1 MRALLNPI
9 VVSELGLVIFR
20 PGASL
25 LAHFRRGRML
35 LENEPDRLADMPT
48 GELPPADQPLAEE
61 PELQDIFENEAVLR
75 RAGGINGLESW
86 LTDENGCQ
94 WPHETW
100 HDENMTTMRHQPG
113 AIRLC
118 WHCDNK
124 LRDHSTEQLAGIAR
138 ANAATYIIATAR
150 RELGFDNY
158 HSLTLPE
165 FCFWL
170 ARNGLANT
178 LPDDAARQVLR
189 IPKEGVKHVYRESDL
204 VPGMPTPREI
214 VQEAAKQVLAL
225 RIDPET
231 PESFMLRPKRH
242 RWVNDKYT
250 RWVKAQQCM
259 CCNNPAD
266 DPHHLIGHGQGGMGT
281 KAHDLFVIPLC
292 RAHHNELHNGT
303 VAAFEQKYGT
313 QPELIIKLL
322 DRALALG
329 VLA

>member
-9 VVSELGLVIFR
+9 VVPELGLVMFR
-20 PGASL
+20 PGSSL

-35 LENEPDRLADMPT
+35 LENEPDRLVDMPT

-61 PELQDIFENEAVLR
+61 PELQGIFENEAVLR

-86 LTDENGCQ
+86 LSDENGCQ

-118 WHCDNK
+118 WHCDNQ
-124 LRDHSTEQLAGIAR
+124 LRDHSTEQLARIAR
-138 ANAATYIIATAR
+138 ANCAAYIIRTAR
-150 RELGFDNY
+150 GELGFDDA
-158 HSLTLPE
+158 HTLTLPE
-165 FCFWL
+165 LCWWL
-170 ARNGLANT
+170 ARNDLADAI
-178 LPDDAARQVLR
+178 PEGAARQVLR
-189 IPKEGVKHVYRESDL
+189 MPKQVIPSVTREIDL
-204 VPGMPTPREI
+204 VPSVPATSIIE
-214 VQEAAKQVLAL
+214 EKAKQVLAL
-225 RIDPET
+225 RVDPET
-231 PESFMLRPKRH
+231 PESFMLRPKRR
-242 RWVNDKYT
+242 RWENEKYT

-266 DPHHLIGHGQGGMGT
+266 DPHHLIGHGNGGMGT

-292 RAHHNELHNGT
+292 RAHHDELHADT
-303 VAAFEQKYGT
+303 VVFEEKYGSQLT
-313 QPELIIKLL
+313 LL
-322 DRALALG
+322 FRFIDRALAIG